1 MVLHRAKGRLPRE
14 TRTLTKQLDPW
25 FVAEFLSGLAEAP
38 FKKNKIEN
46 YKKIWKIIIIMQ
58 WIVNM
63 WSCNSTFHDAPQFVQ
78 TVLLI
83 HLNQSWK
90 SSVHHSLGVH
100 LWTNRRP
107 PCRWGTSPR
116 ASRRGE
122 WMRLVGMREPAA
134 GAVFGDRFFIFL
146 FLFFYL
152 NFSYLFF

>member
-1 MVLHRAKGRLPRE
+1 MVWYSIVKGQLPRE

-25 FVAEFLSGLAEAP
+25 FVAEFLAEAP

-122 WMRLVGMREPAA
+122 WMRLVGMRNLPLEPFL
-134 GAVFGDRFFIFL
+134 GIVFFFFIF
-146 FLFFYL
+146 FYL
-152 NFSYLFF
+152 